1 MLNKE
6 VILKMTINNSV
17 SANKEKLVSKV
28 CKGCEEIE
36 RMIDTGDVE
45 GIWECEICGRQ
56 WEWGT

>member
-1 MLNKE
+1 
-6 VILKMTINNSV
+6 MTINNSV